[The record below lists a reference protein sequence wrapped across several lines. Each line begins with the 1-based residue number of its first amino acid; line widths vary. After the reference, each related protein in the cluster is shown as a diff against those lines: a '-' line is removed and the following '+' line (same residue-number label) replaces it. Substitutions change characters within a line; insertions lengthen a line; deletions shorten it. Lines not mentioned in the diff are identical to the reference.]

1 MRQIVLDTETTGLEH
16 KLGHRIVEIAA
27 VELCNRQFTDNH
39 FHYYLN
45 PERESDEGA
54 LQVHGLTTEF
64 LKDKPRFHEI
74 SKELLN
80 FICDAE
86 LIIHNAPFDVGF
98 LNHELGLINL
108 KTLNN
113 YCLSIT
119 DTLKLAKEFHPG
131 KRNNLDALCERYNID
146 NSRRTLHGALLDA
159 ELLAEVYL
167 AMTRGQESLLIEL
180 EYVEPVQQA
189 LDKLDSFKT
198 KIIEATADEYAQH
211 LMILENISRESNNN
225 CLWNRLGN
233 KNTIDDKSVCGGNLN

>member
-27 VELCNRQFTDNH
+27 VELCNRQFTGNH
-39 FHYYLN
+39 FHHYLN

-54 LQVHGLTTEF
+54 IQVHGLTQEF
-64 LKDKPRFHEI
+64 LKDKPRFFEI

-80 FICDAE
+80 FISDAE

-98 LNHELGLINL
+98 LNHELGLVNL
-108 KTLNN
+108 ETLDN

-131 KRNNLDALCERYNID
+131 KRNNLNALCERYNID
-146 NSRRTLHGALLDA
+146 NSKRTLHGALLDA

-180 EYVEPVQQA
+180 EYTHPIQHVMN
-189 LDKLDSFKT
+189 KLENINIR
-198 KIIEATADEYAQH
+198 IIEATAEEHVQH
-211 LMILENISRESNNN
+211 MMILESIFRESNNN
-225 CLWNRLGN
+225 CIWNKLETEN
-233 KNTIDDKSVCGGNLN
+233 PIDSKSEQR

>member
-27 VELCNRQFTDNH
+27 VELCNRQLTGNH

-45 PERESDEGA
+45 PGRKSDEGA

-64 LKDKPRFHEI
+64 LKDKPRFHEV
-74 SKELLN
+74 SKELLS
-80 FICDAE
+80 FISDAE
-86 LIIHNAPFDVGF
+86 LIIHNAPFDIGF
-98 LNHELGLINL
+98 LNHELGLVNL
-108 KTLNN
+108 EKLDN

-146 NSRRTLHGALLDA
+146 NSKRTLHGALLDA

-180 EYVEPVQQA
+180 EYVEPIQLA
-189 LDKLDSFKT
+189 LSKLDNVNIR
-198 KIIEATADEYAQH
+198 IIEATAEEYVQH
-211 LMILENISRESNNN
+211 LMVLENISRESNNN
-225 CLWNRLGN
+225 CLWSRPETENPIDAKSKHEGN
-233 KNTIDDKSVCGGNLN
+233 